1 MDRRTFLNLMA
12 ASGLGFA
19 MSSVLRAEDSFSGT
33 SALLP
38 VPTNTG
44 ITGNIVVVGGGMA
57 GATVAKYLRLWGGI
71 GVNVTLI
78 EKDPSYTSNIMSNTV
93 LTGQRSLSSL
103 DYHYDTLVNHYGV
116 NRIQGTVVKL
126 DTLGKRISYVGD
138 FSGGWINYDRL
149 VLAPGLDFDLMPGM
163 TSLSEYETAIP
174 HAWKAGPQTQL
185 LRNQLVAMPDG
196 MAVVI
201 TIPKS
206 PYRCPPGPY
215 ERACVIADWLKN
227 NKPKSKVIV
236 LDANPGILVEKDN
249 FGAAFAGAHGYSVD
263 YRPNATVTN
272 VNSASKSI
280 TYQDLAGLSFTINA
294 GVLNPIP
301 PQKAPQ
307 LLADAGLLDASR
319 FAPVN
324 VLSYESKLVPNIHII
339 GDASAT
345 TQPKA
350 GHIGNQEA
358 KTCADAICRL
368 RSGKQPDPAPITNS
382 ACYTPI
388 TSTTA
393 TWLSAVYQYDPTT
406 GSMKGSTANGR
417 TQPIAATTATA
428 DNYQDMLIW
437 FNTLMSDTF
446 A

>member
-1 MDRRTFLNLMA
+1 MDRREFLSMMA
-12 ASGLGFA
+12 ASGLGLMA
-19 MSSVLRAEDSFSGT
+19 PAIVRAEDAILF
-33 SALLP
+33 P

-57 GATVAKYLRLWGGI
+57 GAAVAKYLRLWGGT
-71 GVNVTLI
+71 GVNVTLV
-78 EKDPSYTSNIMSNTV
+78 EKDAAYTSNIMSNTV
-93 LTGQRSLSSL
+93 LTGQRSLASL
-103 DYHYDTLVNHYGV
+103 NYQYDTLVSHYGV
-116 NRIQGTVVKL
+116 NRIQGTVDSIDAVN
-126 DTLGKRISYVGD
+126 KRIS
-138 FSGGWINYDRL
+138 FSSSTGGGTRTYDRL

-163 TSLSEYETAIP
+163 SSLNQYETAVP

-185 LRNQLVAMPDG
+185 LRNQLVAMPNG
-196 MAVVI
+196 ANVVI

-215 ERACVIADWLKN
+215 ERACVIADWLKTY
-227 NKPKSKVIV
+227 KPASKLIV
-236 LDANPGILVEKDN
+236 LDANPDIVVEKEN
-249 FGAAFAGAHGYSVD
+249 FSAAFNGAHGYTVD
-263 YRPNATVTN
+263 YRPNSTVTS
-272 VNSASKSI
+272 VNSSTRSV
-280 TYQDLAGLSFTINA
+280 TYTDALGIATTLTT

-301 PQKAPQ
+301 PQKAPK
-307 LLADAGLLDASR
+307 LLADAGLLNGGR

-324 VLSYESKLVPNIHII
+324 VLSYESTVAGKAGIHII

-368 RSGKQPDPAPITNS
+368 LQGQQPDPAPVTNS

-388 TSTTA
+388 TATTA
-393 TWLSAVYQYDPTT
+393 TWLSAVYQYDPASKTMAIPTQHNGAKAIAASSTT
-406 GSMKGSTANGR
+406 GG
-417 TQPIAATTATA
+417 
-428 DNYQDMLIW
+428 NYEDMQIW
-437 FNTLMSDTF
+437 FRTLMADTF